1 MKQLLIGQSGTKD
14 NISSKKETSLR
25 KRILILIKRGGQIIS
40 QIKKKSMHLKKNR
53 LDLFRLP
60 GRTYKKA
67 LVIKSKCLTQEKG
80 HNLRPNI

>member
-1 MKQLLIGQSGTKD
+1 
-14 NISSKKETSLR
+14 
-25 KRILILIKRGGQIIS
+25 
-40 QIKKKSMHLKKNR
+40 MHLKKNR